1 MEKKWL
7 VLALHEAAAP
17 GPKGSAVPGRAGASK
32 EPLGRVVVDLADF
45 AAEDG
50 RATRAFAVAFSSPA
64 VKAAVGGSKML
75 LTIGCSSLICYMWTR
90 SRACARAGWGGV
102 NSNCCSYM
110 GRSFPSRLNFL
121 TPGKH
126 ALDALAA
133 FGSTCY
139 VMFCSAGI

>member
-17 GPKGSAVPGRAGASK
+17 GPKGSAVPDRAGASK

-75 LTIGCSSLICYMWTR
+75 LTIGCSSVICYMRTR
-90 SRACARAGWGGV
+90 TWACARTGCGGV
-102 NSNCCSYM
+102 NIDCCSYM
-110 GRSFPSRLNFL
+110 GRSFPSL
-121 TPGKH
+121 
-126 ALDALAA
+126 LDVLWP
-133 FGSTCY
+133 
-139 VMFCSAGI
+139 

>member
-75 LTIGCSSLICYMWTR
+75 LTIGCSSVICYIWTR
-90 SRACARAGWGGV
+90 IHVACARTGCGGNNV
-102 NSNCCSYM
+102 DCCSYM
-110 GRSFPSRLNFL
+110 G
-121 TPGKH
+121 
-126 ALDALAA
+126 AA
-133 FGSTCY
+133 SPPC
-139 VMFCSAGI
+139 